1 MAMGEWGA
9 GLKGSGRGSCP
20 TWAQFC
26 FLWGFFLPEPD
37 PNPAFVPVTRQ
48 IPGPAGLSHRVE
60 ADGLNPAPFAPQNY
74 PHQRETGSGEIMRP
88 DN

>member
-1 MAMGEWGA
+1 MGGGVKGQWE
-9 GLKGSGRGSCP
+9 GLLSDLG
-20 TWAQFC
+20 TVLF
-26 FLWGFFLPEPD
+26 FVGFFPPEPD

-60 ADGLNPAPFAPQNY
+60 ADGLNPGPFAPQNY
-74 PHQRETGSGEIMRP
+74 PHQRETDSGEIMRP